1 MVYTT
6 PERAPKCSSP
16 NFLNKILS
24 NTSNI
29 QTFAGRARLNLTLC
43 DEPEHCTTQPPCA
56 KKRDK
61 TDTDQCDMCDHP
73 KCIVVPDDDAN
84 GMVGSMCGQTCTY
97 QMPSKDASARNFKDD
112 DQKTKDARVHH
123 VAHDDDMRRHMV
135 HITPEE
141 IKSHDE
147 ELLQK
152 VNNRLNQCKVL
163 LTHLRDERPGCFWL
177 WEGEVR
183 TAHIRIR
190 RACVQWGLEGCEQDF
205 KGSPL
210 FWVITMARQ
219 MVAERE
225 HGFAMPTERLRDQVS
240 VEGLYDYLE
249 PHAGESQKTDES
261 ECAVTRGGG
270 VDARLANQAKYRQ
283 TRIDSL
289 GATRGE
295 RTAKVAF
302 LNQLLLRAGVHEAPG
317 FAKPVRQGDDP
328 GLFVNPRLT
337 KRARLF
343 VPISAAADSPP
354 PSAPPSPPP
363 PEGGDGD
370 NDDDTSVDMTTE
382 VLPPLDVQ

>member
-1 MVYTT
+1 MD
-6 PERAPKCSSP
+6 RADPLPVCKRTSP
-16 NFLNKILS
+16 NFLNKIID
-24 NTSNI
+24 NTKRTSA
-29 QTFAGRARLNLTLC
+29 FAGKGRLTPPSC
-43 DEPEHCTTQPPCA
+43 ADHPKHWFDTPERVSKKA
-56 KKRDK
+56 KMHVNE
-61 TDTDQCDMCDHP
+61 CDMCDYP
-73 KCIVVPDDDAN
+73 GCVVVPDGDDN

-97 QMPSKDASARNFKDD
+97 QVPSKDATARNFKDD

-123 VAHDDDMRRHMV
+123 VAHDDDLRRHMV

-147 ELLQK
+147 ERLHR

-163 LTHLRDERPGCFWL
+163 LSHLRDERPGCFWL
-177 WEGEVR
+177 WEGEMR
-183 TAHIRIR
+183 TALIRIR
-190 RACVQWGLEGCEQDF
+190 RACVQWGLEGCEQEF

-219 MVAERE
+219 MVAERDN
-225 HGFAMPTERLRDQVS
+225 GFAMPTEKLREQVS
-240 VEGLYDYLE
+240 VEGLYDYLL

-283 TRIDSL
+283 ARIDSL

-302 LNQLLLRAGVHEAPG
+302 LNQLLLKAGVHEAPG

-328 GLFVNPRLT
+328 ALFLNPRLM
-337 KRARLF
+337 RQASSF
-343 VPISAAADSPP
+343 APIVVGADSPP

-363 PEGGDGD
+363 PDGA
-370 NDDDTSVDMTTE
+370 SVDMATE
-382 VLPPLDVQ
+382 VYPLLDVQ

>member
-1 MVYTT
+1 MESADSQRT
-6 PERAPKCSSP
+6 PKRSSP
-16 NFLNKILS
+16 NFLNKIID
-24 NTSNI
+24 NTKR
-29 QTFAGRARLNLTLC
+29 TTAFAGKGRLTPPAHA
-43 DEPEHCTTQPPCA
+43 EGEHWFTTPERVT
-56 KKRDK
+56 KKIK
-61 TDTDQCDMCDHP
+61 KHVNVCDMCDHMD
-73 KCIVVPDDDAN
+73 CVVVPDGDDN

-97 QMPSKDASARNFKDD
+97 QVPSKDATARNFKDD

-123 VAHDDDMRRHMV
+123 VAHDDEMRRHMV
-135 HITPEE
+135 YIAPRE
-141 IKSHDE
+141 IKTLDE
-147 ELLQK
+147 DLLHK

-177 WEGEVR
+177 WEGEMR
-183 TAHIRIR
+183 TALIRIR
-190 RACVQWGLEGCEQDF
+190 RACVQWGLDECEQVH

-219 MVAERE
+219 MVAERDN
-225 HGFAMPTERLRDQVS
+225 GFAMPTEKLRNQVS
-240 VEGLYDYLE
+240 VEGLYDYLL

-283 TRIDSL
+283 ARIDSL

-302 LNQLLLRAGVHEAPG
+302 LNQLLIKAGVHEAPG

-328 GLFVNPRLT
+328 ALFLNPRL
-337 KRARLF
+337 ARQASSF
-343 VPISAAADSPP
+343 APIVVGEGEGEPP

-363 PEGGDGD
+363 PDES
-370 NDDDTSVDMTTE
+370 SVGWSE
-382 VLPPLDVQ
+382 VYPPLDVQ